1 MLDGYIYFA
10 SVEDTINK
18 WATSDQQK
26 LISYNYK
33 GCDVSSVNDC
43 MIIGIFTMAST
54 KTGCDQYEEPTTS
67 ESVPSQPVVVP
78 SGDGTSKVAD
88 PTEYTYRATPITK
101 LPYATTRSLGYKT
114 AKPIQYPISPATY
127 SVARTAPMTNVQ
139 TPGSTAHSTPH
150 STPHKTPFSTVHSTA
165 HKTPCSTMHSTP
177 HSTPFSTMH
186 STPHSTAHSTA
197 HSTPHSTPRYTI
209 SPSASI
215 APAISSVNLGENST
229 ETMNIITGTQ
239 TKKKNWLPIIIGAIV
254 GFLLLAAIIAF
265 LIFWFKKREESSD
278 DSICEMQEETVINYN
293 MTEGATITNDN
304 PLWKTSITLDISDD
318 PFKNDFEEAEAAE
331 DFFAV
336 REKFLDEN

>member
-1 MLDGYIYFA
+1 
-10 SVEDTINK
+10 
-18 WATSDQQK
+18 
-26 LISYNYK
+26 
-33 GCDVSSVNDC
+33 

-150 STPHKTPFSTVHSTA
+150 STPHSTAHKTPFSTVHSTA
-165 HKTPCSTMHSTP
+165 HKTPFSTMHSTP

-186 STPHSTAHSTA
+186 STPHSTAHSTPHSTAHKTPFSTMHSTPHSTAHSTPHSTPHSTA